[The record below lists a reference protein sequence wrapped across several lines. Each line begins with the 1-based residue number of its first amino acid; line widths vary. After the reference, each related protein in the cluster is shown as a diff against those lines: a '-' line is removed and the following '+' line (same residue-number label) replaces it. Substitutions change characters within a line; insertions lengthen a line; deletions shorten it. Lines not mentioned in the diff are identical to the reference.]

1 MIKIIIIIII
11 IIIVIIIIII
21 IINIANFLNRF
32 CMITAAILVC
42 QNKETA
48 SMLMHQKHIWG
59 LTSFIILTQDFTSF
73 NLSTLYIF

>member
-11 IIIVIIIIII
+11 IIIVIIIIIIIII

-48 SMLMHQKHIWG
+48 SMLMHQKTYLG
-59 LTSFIILTQDFTSF
+59 F
-73 NLSTLYIF
+73 NLLYYFNTRLH